1 MFDGYRVRQV
11 DHPSPDGIPA
21 SQVIQDMVPASDVA
35 NTEQLVAAVT
45 EAAIVMLLPLL
56 PTLISMCL
64 TSARSLFLRSR
75 FRRWF
80 R

>member
-1 MFDGYRVRQV
+1 MFDGYRVDQV
-11 DHPSPDGIPA
+11 DHPSPDGILA
-21 SQVIQDMVPASDVA
+21 SQVIQDMVPASHVA
-35 NTEQLVAAVT
+35 NTEQLMAA

-56 PTLISMCL
+56 PTLVSMCL
-64 TSARSLFLRSR
+64 TCARSLFMRSR